1 MADETPHR
9 YRALVLCPMRRCPRC
24 EDVVAVRDDKCTECG
39 THIPK
44 PPPRIP
50 RPRQELRVIPAMGW
64 GLEQAAAT
72 SGSLDLAAMPGI
84 N

>member
-1 MADETPHR
+1 MADASPRR
-9 YRALVLCPMRRCPRC
+9 YRALILCPMRRCQRC
-24 EDVVAVRDDKCTECG
+24 EDVVPVREDKCTECG

-50 RPRQELRVIPAMGW
+50 RPRQELRAIPATCW
-64 GLEQAAAT
+64 GLEHAAKT
-72 SGSLDLAAMPGI
+72 NGSLDVAAMPGI